1 MRILDLFS
9 GTHSVGKVA
18 RALGHEVLSLD
29 LSGADINMDV
39 LDWDYTT
46 YPMGRFDFIWASP
59 PCQQMIKYWETLI
72 TTTRFARWM
81 GAYLMRSFWRIS
93 QGQDF
98 V

>member
-46 YPMGRFDFIWASP
+46 YPIGRFDFIWA
-59 PCQQMIKYWETLI
+59 
-72 TTTRFARWM
+72 
-81 GAYLMRSFWRIS
+81 
-93 QGQDF
+93 
-98 V
+98 